1 MYSLFLSSLKFYP
14 AMYASLLTYLGL
26 FDVPAFRTFFRPAF
40 FASER
45 EFVDLNSGTK
55 SLGKSLSPISL
66 SLYVSWWGR
75 INYEIAIDL

>member
-1 MYSLFLSSLKFYP
+1 
-14 AMYASLLTYLGL
+14 MYASLLTYLGL

-66 SLYVSWWGR
+66 FSMSHDGIESIMKLHLTFENANNVR
-75 INYEIAIDL
+75 QAH